1 MTMHQTLTLIGQR
14 PETQNGGW
22 YLLAGVIAFVVTIVL
37 VVVVAARADAR
48 ERVPSGKP
56 AKKRKRYRISTR
68 RFQVIGYPLAV
79 AVGVASFFTSLAL
92 LPLEQDKVPAWTA
105 QVQRW
110 AADTYGVEAGADGF
124 GRGDAVDCVA
134 ANTGPCYQAALLL
147 PGRVEKA
154 QLAFPNEIPT
164 LIAVTTG
171 QPLVKTDGAAKEDA
185 VRLGGKDLDKQLAR
199 RYGLPGSID
208 VSAWS
213 SRGKMGT
220 RSEVSQVSDLFNFGG
235 GTASECPA
243 GADNCATGTVLGRD
257 GQLHPASLV
266 SVDGVH
272 AILVDPATGAE
283 FPRAGSGS

>member
-1 MTMHQTLTLIGQR
+1 MRQALILIGQR
-14 PETQNGGW
+14 PEAQNEGW
-22 YLLAGVIAFVVTIVL
+22 YLLAGVIAFFVAIAL
-37 VVVVAARADAR
+37 ALVVAARADAR

-56 AKKRKRYRISTR
+56 AKSRKRYRLSTR
-68 RFQVIGYPLAV
+68 TFQFIGYPLAV

-92 LPLEQDKVPAWTA
+92 LPLEQDKVPAWAA
-105 QVQRW
+105 QVERW

-164 LIAVTTG
+164 LISVTTG
-171 QPLVKTDGAAKEDA
+171 QPLVKAGGAGKEGA
-185 VRLGGKDLDKQLAR
+185 VRLSSKGLDKQLAR

-208 VSAWS
+208 VGAWP
-213 SRGKMGT
+213 SRGKMDIPST
-220 RSEVSQVSDLFNFGG
+220 AHSISDLFGG
-235 GTASECPA
+235 GTAADCPA